1 MDKGWRTALFNL
13 YQNREEKERQKREST
28 YRTAREESKR
38 DHSGKSQASKTEK
51 PSTMENRSLAYQSRN
66 EVILHDLK
74 DITCNTKTTT
84 GKSYIPQTERIR
96 PNHKSNPRGIT
107 PSIQYITT
115 TPKKFFPGSEED
127 VKNNINI
134 NVLLPN
140 QVEDL

>member
-1 MDKGWRTALFNL
+1 MDKGWRTALFSL
-13 YQNREEKERQKREST
+13 YQNREEKERKKRESE

-51 PSTMENRSLAYQSRN
+51 PSTMENRSSAYQLRN

-84 GKSYIPQTERIR
+84 SKSYITQTESIHL
-96 PNHKSNPRGIT
+96 NHKSRTRGIA

>member
-38 DHSGKSQASKTEK
+38 DHSGKSQALKTEK
-51 PSTMENRSLAYQSRN
+51 PSTMENRSSAYQSSN

-74 DITCNTKTTT
+74 DITYNTKTTT
-84 GKSYIPQTERIR
+84 GKSYIPKTESIR
-96 PNHKSNPRGIT
+96 PNHKSKTRGIT

-115 TPKKFFPGSEED
+115 TPKIFFPGSAED
-127 VKNNINI
+127 VKNNM

-140 QVEDL
+140 QVEDS